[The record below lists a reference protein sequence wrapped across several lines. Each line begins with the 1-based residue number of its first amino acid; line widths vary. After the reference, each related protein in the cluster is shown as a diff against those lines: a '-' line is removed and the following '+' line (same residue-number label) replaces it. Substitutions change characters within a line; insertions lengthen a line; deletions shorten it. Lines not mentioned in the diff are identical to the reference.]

1 MVQRHAGDVG
11 DESLGDSLFDA
22 SSAERLSDREVVFT
36 RSVDAPR
43 ERVWMIWS
51 ELRHLHQWW
60 GPAGF
65 TTTTHEFTF
74 VPGGVWRFVMHGPDG
89 TDTPNTIVFRELDRP
104 SRIVY
109 DNSWERPGLRLDFTI
124 AVTFV
129 AEGARTRLSIHFT
142 FADAEALRIATE
154 QYGVREGGVQ
164 TLARFEEYLRA
175 TAIP

>member
-1 MVQRHAGDVG
+1 VAT
-11 DESLGDSLFDA
+11 
-22 SSAERLSDREVVFT
+22 SATSTIEQPSDREVVFS
-36 RSVDAPR
+36 RVFNAPR
-43 ERVWMIWS
+43 ELLWTAWS
-51 ELRHLHQWW
+51 EPRHLHRWF
-60 GPAGF
+60 GPTGY
-65 TTTTHEFTF
+65 TTTTHEFAF

-129 AEGARTRLSIHFT
+129 AEGAGTRLSIHFT

>member
-1 MVQRHAGDVG
+1 VAT
-11 DESLGDSLFDA
+11 
-22 SSAERLSDREVVFT
+22 SATSTIEQPSDREVVFS
-36 RSVDAPR
+36 RVFNAPR
-43 ERVWMIWS
+43 ELLWTAWS
-51 ELRHLHQWW
+51 EPRHLHRWFAPT
-60 GPAGF
+60 GS
-65 TTTTHEFTF
+65 TTTTHEFAF
-74 VPGGVWRFVMHGPDG
+74 VPGGVWRCVMHGPDG

>member
-1 MVQRHAGDVG
+1 MAT
-11 DESLGDSLFDA
+11 
-22 SSAERLSDREVVFT
+22 SATSTIEQPSDREVVFS
-36 RSVDAPR
+36 RVFNAPR
-43 ERVWMIWS
+43 ELLWTAWS
-51 ELRHLHQWW
+51 EPRHLHRWF
-60 GPAGF
+60 GPTGY
-65 TTTTHEFTF
+65 TTTTHEFAF

-89 TDTPNTIVFRELDRP
+89 TDTPNTIVFRELDPP
-104 SRIVY
+104 SRLVY